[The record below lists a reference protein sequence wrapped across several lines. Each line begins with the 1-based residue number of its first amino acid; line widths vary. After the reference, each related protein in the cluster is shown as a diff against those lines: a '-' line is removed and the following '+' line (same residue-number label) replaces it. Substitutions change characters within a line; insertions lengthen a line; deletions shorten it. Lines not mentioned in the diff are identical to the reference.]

1 MLRGRDPPPVRVLW
15 KLGSRRRV
23 PLRTAVLM
31 ERSWRAEAAARARRP
46 VCRQLLR
53 SRIYIKATSELAGG
67 SEGKA
72 ELNQRGG
79 SSCQRCGAARAR
91 GESRAAVPSIG
102 PAQIKRARLS
112 AS

>member
-15 KLGSRRRV
+15 KPGSRRRV

-31 ERSWRAEAAARARRP
+31 ERSWRAEAAARRP
-46 VCRQLLR
+46 VCPQLLR

-67 SEGKA
+67 SEEKA

-79 SSCQRCGAARAR
+79 SSCQRRGAARAR